1 MDVYTEV
8 YVQVKGAKN
17 EVAFTDGYDKKV
29 EKVLDQIEDITDERA
44 EIRKQE
50 LVNEAQEKID
60 EARRRTGAG
69 QSGRSF
75 GTCGCG
81 G

>member
-60 EARRRTGAG
+60 EAKKNWSRAERMRI
-69 QSGRSF
+69 RNLRMWR
-75 GTCGCG
+75 
-81 G
+81 